1 MQDLVYEVINNVA
14 VSEQEKYYMLE
25 KYENE
30 YDKLVHRPIIFL
42 YDNTC
47 LLRDVKDIDKESVRE
62 TLDKYLNILEPFE
75 RVFDL
80 ELTKEE
86 NMHWNHWPHNDI
98 EQMLIN
104 GLSIKYE
111 TELLKKILAIET
123 KEDVLNYLKYTY
135 YSEQYNA
142 FYSGLGSYYITKFH
156 VNLPSN
162 LEQFFTIPDNYL
174 EFNFTLDY
182 IRSLT
187 KDQFSFLRCNDFLA
201 LFAVRTMQRMLK
213 EDYSENLYED
223 LRLALLFGNMNLLT
237 TEFKHKDLEKELYK
251 KFLPFTTI
259 YKIDHKRFMHKIVK
273 IAKSKI

>member
-1 MQDLVYEVINNVA
+1 MSDLVYEVINNVA

-25 KYENE
+25 KYGKES
-30 YDKLVHRPIIFL
+30 DKLVQRPIIFL

-47 LLRDVKDIDKESVRE
+47 LLRDIKDINKEQVKE
-62 TLDKYLNILEPFE
+62 TLDKYLKILEHFE

-86 NMHWNHWPHNDI
+86 NMHWEHWPHNDI

-123 KEDVLNYLKYTY
+123 KEDVFNYLKYTY

-162 LEQFFTIPDNYL
+162 LKQFFTIPDNYL

-182 IRSLT
+182 MDILDTARSTLNPCNKYLT
-187 KDQFSFLRCNDFLA
+187 IFSL
-201 LFAVRTMQRMLK
+201 RTMQRMLK
-213 EDYSENLYED
+213 EDYSEELYED
-223 LRLALLFGNMNLLT
+223 LRLTLLFGNMNLLT